1 MKLIDFFKRPRTT
14 APVARERL
22 QILLAH
28 ERAVSGKS
36 DLIAIL
42 QEEIMAV
49 IAKHFPIEQEGIKV
63 KMERGEVVSTLE
75 VDVEIPTPMCPS
87 FPLPAKPAPAEPAA
101 WRKLWKLS
109 KLWKPRKPTA
119 NKSRQCERSEAIQ
132 LASLLEDCFAAS
144 FLATAA
150 PPRP

>member
-1 MKLIDFFKRPRTT
+1 MRLINFFRRPSVT

-22 QILLAH
+22 QLLLAH

-49 IAKHFPIEQEGIKV
+49 IAKHFPVEQEGIKI

-75 VDVEIPTPMCPS
+75 IEVEIPTPMCPS
-87 FPLPAKPAPAEPAA
+87 FPLPPKPVAHEQSEPAPV
-101 WRKLWKLS
+101 
-109 KLWKPRKPTA
+109 
-119 NKSRQCERSEAIQ
+119 EADQ
-132 LASLLEDCFAAS
+132 EL
-144 FLATAA
+144 TQTGT
-150 PPRP
+150 

>member
-1 MKLIDFFKRPRTT
+1 MRLMNFFKRTST

-22 QILLAH
+22 QLLLAH

-49 IAKHFPIEQEGIKV
+49 IAKHFPVEQEGIKI

-75 VDVEIPTPMCPS
+75 VEVEIPTPMCPS
-87 FPLPAKPAPAEPAA
+87 FPLPP
-101 WRKLWKLS
+101 
-109 KLWKPRKPTA
+109 
-119 NKSRQCERSEAIQ
+119 KSVSRERSELVPVEADQ
-132 LASLLEDCFAAS
+132 ELAQTGS
-144 FLATAA
+144 
-150 PPRP
+150 